1 MKHSG
6 LLALACAAALTI
18 GCNGRNQA
26 DNTDVGT
33 TGSNSVSNSDKTF
46 VHDVLS
52 NGMAEVETAKLARYR
67 AASPEVKQFA
77 QMMIDDHTNAGKL
90 LKQVAATYDIPEQP
104 KIDDAH
110 QALMD
115 DLSRLNGA
123 DFDKKYIEAMID
135 DHEDAVKGLRSRVD
149 ENRSVT
155 DRLQGKNPE
164 DRLSVKPEVSG
175 DRAKMSL
182 NEWAANILPTVEHHR
197 DRAKEIKDHLDHP
210 NSTARTE
217 TGAYRAN

>member
-6 LLALACAAALTI
+6 LLVLACAAALTI

-26 DNTDVGT
+26 DNNVAGT
-33 TGSNSVSNSDKTF
+33 TGSNGVSNGDKAF
-46 VHDVLS
+46 VNDVLS
-52 NGMAEVETAKLARYR
+52 DGMAEVETAKLAKER

-90 LKQVAATYDIPEQP
+90 IKQVAATYGIPEEP
-104 KIDDAH
+104 KIDDTH

-115 DLSRLNGA
+115 KLSKLNGA
-123 DFDKKYIEAMID
+123 DFDKEYIKAMID
-135 DHEDAVKGLRSRVD
+135 DHEDAVKDLRSRVD
-149 ENRSVT
+149 EDRSVT

-164 DRLSVKPEVSG
+164 DRSSVKPEVS
-175 DRAKMSL
+175 DDKAKMSV
-182 NEWAANILPTVEHHR
+182 NQWAANILPTVEHHL